1 MAGRERVMAQGE
13 YLYMLRVTRPGVLSE
28 GPTEAEAAAR
38 ERHFDYVRGL
48 KEAGALIL
56 AGRTQAEPERSV
68 GLVIFRAD
76 DAEAARAIM
85 EADPAVAEGIMTA
98 ELFGF
103 PVAFAG
109 DFTDNS

>member
-1 MAGRERVMAQGE
+1 MAQGE
-13 YLYMLRVTRPGVLSE
+13 YLYMLRVTRPGMLSE

-38 ERHFDYVRGL
+38 ERHFEYVRGL

-56 AGRTQAEPERSV
+56 AGRTLAEPEQSV

-76 DAEAARAIM
+76 DAAQAQAIM

-98 ELFGF
+98 ELFEF

-109 DFTDNS
+109 EFTHDS